1 MGGNQ
6 PTMLDCVFCSIPK
19 DRVIF
24 ETNFFFVIEDK
35 FPVSNLHCLIISKRH
50 VSSYFDLTNEEKLEL
65 IEATELAKT
74 HVDATD
80 PKINGYNI
88 GINVGEEAGQTVM
101 HFHQHLIPRRKD
113 DMDNPAG
120 GVRGVIPI
128 KQKY

>member
-1 MGGNQ
+1 MEGSR
-6 PTMLDCVFCSIPK
+6 PTMPDCVFCSIPE

-24 ETNFFFVIEDK
+24 ETSLFFVIEDI

-50 VSSYFDLTNEEKLEL
+50 VGSYFDLTNEEKLEL

-74 HVDATD
+74 YVDAKD
-80 PKINGYNI
+80 PTIDGYNI

-101 HFHQHLIPRRKD
+101 HFHQHLIPRRRD

-120 GVRGVIPI
+120 GVRGVIPN